1 MLKEKAIKIIPSV
14 LFLFCLLQIF
24 ELVLVIGEM
33 NKTEKLEAQI
43 KTNLKMLES
52 IASLLNEHLEGMEL
66 EHLKHKGV
74 KIK

>member
-1 MLKEKAIKIIPSV
+1 MWDEKIIKIIPPV

-33 NKTEKLEAQI
+33 NKTEKLEAGI
-43 KTNLKMLES
+43 KANLKMLENITKHS
-52 IASLLNEHLEGMEL
+52 ECMDL
-66 EHLKHKGV
+66 EHSKDKGI